1 MQSQTYLT
9 LGQAAQ
15 KSGKSKSTLSKAL
28 KTGRL
33 SYVKKV
39 GNQYRIDPAELHR
52 VFPLKQPANVEVEQ
66 TEIQKE
72 SSMFLLEIDRLREQL
87 ARERE
92 TVVDLRSRLDAES
105 SKRQKLTMMLADQRP
120 KNSFFDRLLDK
131 YSRLYSTA
139 QKGFSKIPKLDK
151 S

>member
-52 VFPLKQPANVEVEQ
+52 VFPLQQPANVEAERME
-66 TEIQKE
+66 TQKE
-72 SSMFLLEIDRLREQL
+72 SSTFQLEIDRLREQL

-92 TVVDLRSRLDAES
+92 TVVDLRSQLDAES
-105 SKRQKLTMMLADQRP
+105 SKRRKLAMMLADQPP
-120 KNSFFDRLLDK
+120 KKSFFDRLLDK
-131 YSRLYSTA
+131 YSHLYSTA
-139 QKGFSKIPKLDK
+139 HKGFSKIPKLNK